1 MRGSLF
7 CDLVTEEICTEQ
19 FPILGVHLAVQANQL
34 QAEACIDEVLLLPQL
49 AAWCFKPVHQ
59 KIKYIRSRCHN

>member
-7 CDLVTEEICTEQ
+7 CDLVTEATCTEQ

-34 QAEACIDEVLLLPQL
+34 QAEACIDEVLLLPPTSGVVRQ
-49 AAWCFKPVHQ
+49 ACPPK
-59 KIKYIRSRCHN
+59 K